1 MNIKEKL
8 NILQTKLHVPK
19 GQFNKFGNYK
29 YRSLED
35 ITLAIKAPLEE
46 LKCILLMQSVIEEIG
61 GKNYVKATVT
71 LADCESDESISVT
84 AYARE
89 ATESKGMSPAQ
100 MTGSSD
106 SYAKKYALGGLLN
119 LDESQDDDATNTHG
133 KTISNTKPRK
143 DII

>member
-1 MNIKEKL
+1 MNIKEKV
-8 NILQTKLHVPK
+8 NIMQTKLHVPK

-46 LKCILLMQSVIEEIG
+46 LKCILLMKTEIEEIG

-71 LADCESDESISVT
+71 IADCESDESISVT

-133 KTISNTKPRK
+133 KTISNTKQK